1 MGNDRH
7 MAIIFRKM
15 SRLGPFRF
23 HFTKNGLSS
32 WGIKIG
38 RWSWNSKT
46 RAHRLDL
53 PGPISWRQDKDA

>member
-1 MGNDRH
+1 VGTKRGMP
-7 MAIIFRKM
+7 IIFRKM
-15 SRLGPFRF
+15 SKFGPFRF

-46 RAHRLDL
+46 RAHRVDL
-53 PGPISWRQDKDA
+53 PGPMSWKQDRNG

>member
-1 MGNDRH
+1 MGNDAA

-15 SRLGPFRF
+15 QRFGPLRF

-32 WGIKIG
+32 WGLKIG

-46 RAHRLDL
+46 RAHRVDL
-53 PGPISWRQDKDA
+53 PGPVSWKQDK